1 MVAPARKR
9 DALPDLLL
17 TWYRRARRDLPWRR
31 TRDPYAIW
39 LSEVMLQQTQVVTVI
54 PYWHKFLAR
63 FPTVEA
69 LAAAELPEV
78 LSMWSGLGY
87 YSRART
93 LHRAANVIASA
104 HAGKLPRTAEALR
117 ELPGFGPYTAGA
129 VASIAFGQ
137 QTPIVDGNVVR
148 VLARLFEIEGDPSS
162 REVQKKIWAL
172 AGELVPSDSPGDF
185 NQALMELG
193 ATVCTPKNP
202 TCLLCPVRATC
213 GALQSKRVD
222 QLPSPKARAARKSL
236 RRTSAIVLR
245 NEKLLLGRR
254 PDAGLFG
261 GLWELPSVDGDRAA
275 LAAALGRGFT
285 LGEAVATVE
294 RTLTHRDLSFELV
307 RTRAPARIRSIAPY
321 VELRWVG
328 RDEARELG
336 MATAMTAC
344 LEHVWPS
351 AVAKRRK
358 ARR

>member
-1 MVAPARKR
+1 MGAPARKR
-9 DALPDLLL
+9 AALPELLL

-93 LHRAANVIASA
+93 LHRAANVIANA
-104 HAGKLPRTAEALR
+104 HAGKLPKTAEALR

-148 VLARLFEIEGDPSS
+148 VFARLFEIEGDPGS
-162 REVQKKIWAL
+162 REVQKQIWAL
-172 AGELVPSDSPGDF
+172 AGELVPEDSPGDF

-193 ATVCTPKNP
+193 ATVCTPRNP
-202 TCLLCPVRATC
+202 TCLLCPVREAC
-213 GALQSKRVD
+213 GALRSGRVD
-222 QLPSPKARAARKSL
+222 QLPSPKVRALRKKL
-236 RRTSAIVLR
+236 HRTSAIVLR
-245 NEKLLLGRR
+245 DEKVLLGRR
-254 PDAGLFG
+254 PDSGLFG
-261 GLWELPSVDGDRAA
+261 GLWELPSVDGARDA

-285 LGEAVATVE
+285 LGEVEAKVE
-294 RTLTHRDLSFELV
+294 RTLTHRDLTFDLLRV
-307 RTRAPARIRSIAPY
+307 RAPAKVKAIAPY

-328 RDEARELG
+328 RDDARELG

-344 LEHVWPS
+344 LEHVWPR
-351 AVAKRRK
+351 AVAKRPK